1 MCKVIVKD
9 SSKNVE
15 FIIYNHLFSHDFYKF
30 TISQLVDELRQYNL
44 ELSVEFVKK
53 EVDDF
58 VKAGLVNQ
66 SFRCYTICDR

>member
-44 ELSVEFVKK
+44 ELSADFVTK
-53 EVDDF
+53 EVDGF

-66 SFRCYTICDR
+66 NFRCYSVCGR